1 MTPVCC
7 PLPPHGDAQY
17 GPAHSVLQK
26 PLFSG
31 TPVVTLSFLVFS
43 FSFKYTPVI
52 SNIFFFESQI
62 HPFPKLH
69 YADVFLSSLSV
80 LPSYF
85 KILSL
90 LLFFQP
96 SFPVCVDS
104 VFIAQSKQ
112 EPQSNRIKI
121 KSDKVL
127 HS

>member
-1 MTPVCC
+1 MA
-7 PLPPHGDAQY
+7 PPTLYSRNRFSQGRQL
-17 GPAHSVLQK
+17 S
-26 PLFSG
+26 LF
-31 TPVVTLSFLVFS
+31 LSLYSPFHLNIRQS
-43 FSFKYTPVI
+43 FQTY
-52 SNIFFFESQI
+52 FFFESQI